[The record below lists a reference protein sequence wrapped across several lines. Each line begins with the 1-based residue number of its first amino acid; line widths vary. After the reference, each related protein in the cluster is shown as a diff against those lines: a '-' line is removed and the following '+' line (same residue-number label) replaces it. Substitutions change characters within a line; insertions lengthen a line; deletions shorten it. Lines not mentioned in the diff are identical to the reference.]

1 LQNYPTGKLVC
12 CHDNK
17 RCKWY
22 QSNGGTKTYI
32 PKSNRSL
39 AEKLAAK
46 KYLSCVLEELLQEKK
61 ALDSYL
67 KHHNITPSKSKA
79 MLTDFPDYSDLL
91 ASHFKASSQHIQ
103 DWMNTPYEQNTK
115 FPEHLIHKTISGQFV
130 RSKSE
135 SLIASSLH
143 ANHIPF
149 RYECALYLGR
159 TPLYPDF
166 TILHPQTEEIFYW
179 EHFGMMD
186 DPSYGKN
193 AVSKLQ
199 TYISHG
205 FIPSIHLITTY
216 ETAQNPLST
225 EIVQKTIEHYF
236 L

>member
-1 LQNYPTGKLVC
+1 MLDDLKN
-12 CHDNK
+12 
-17 RCKWY
+17 
-22 QSNGGTKTYI
+22 
-32 PKSNRSL
+32 
-39 AEKLAAK
+39 EKL
-46 KYLSCVLEELLQEKK
+46 SLEFFLRHRKTE
-61 ALDSYL
+61 
-67 KHHNITPSKSKA
+67 
-79 MLTDFPDYSDLL
+79 M
-91 ASHFKASSQHIQ
+91 
-103 DWMNTPYEQNTK
+103 
-115 FPEHLIHKTISGQFV
+115 PEHLKLLEESTEIQKLISPYFIPIDKELKKWMEEPYEKCKEFLEHLKIHTYIGIKV

-135 SLIASSLH
+135 AFICNQLH
-143 ANHIPF
+143 MHKIPF